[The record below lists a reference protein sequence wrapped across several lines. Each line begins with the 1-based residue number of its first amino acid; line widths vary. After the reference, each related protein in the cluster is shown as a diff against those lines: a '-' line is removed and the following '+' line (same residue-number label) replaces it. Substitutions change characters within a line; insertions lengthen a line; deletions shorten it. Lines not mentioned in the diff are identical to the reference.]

1 MKGVL
6 VMTLVGEWTIASPAG
21 EFKITPE
28 QACAGETCVETGKVK
43 IDERGMWLLESLD
56 VDMRWNSP
64 TTVQIRKPRQP
75 WITAELTFANPV
87 EVKIPKEGEEAS
99 RWDLGVLPGRWID
112 AKLKCKDEA
121 TQPVFQPIMEEQKAN
136 AVIKGSIK
144 QVKLPA
150 C

>member
-6 VMTLVGEWTIASPAG
+6 VMTLVGNWTIASPDG

-28 QACAGETCVETGKVK
+28 KACAGEECTATGPVK

-56 VDMRWNSP
+56 VDLRGNSP

-75 WITAELTFANPV
+75 WITAELTFAEPV

-99 RWDLGVLPGRWID
+99 RWDLGVLPGRWIE
-112 AKLKCKDEA
+112 AKLKCKDDE
-121 TQPVFQPIMEEQKAN
+121 PVPVYEPIMEEQKAN
-136 AVIKGSIK
+136 AVIKGSVK
-144 QVKLPA
+144 QVKLPE